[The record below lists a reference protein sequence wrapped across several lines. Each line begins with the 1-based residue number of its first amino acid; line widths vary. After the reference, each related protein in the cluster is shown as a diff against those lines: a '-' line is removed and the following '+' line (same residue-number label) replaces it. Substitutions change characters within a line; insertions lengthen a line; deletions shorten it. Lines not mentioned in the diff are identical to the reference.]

1 MTKPDSQ
8 LLEQANQHDPRALA
22 EIYDRYAES
31 IYRYLFRYVGDAEQA
46 EDLTSEVFLT
56 LVRVAGTSKAP
67 RDHLRGWLYRVA
79 HNRAT
84 DSFRWQTKNATLSLD
99 EQPYLESDLASL
111 SDKDLPTAAL
121 EKRQSQ
127 QQLRMAIRQL
137 TPDQQRVILLRFGES
152 LKVKEVGQLM
162 GKSEAA
168 IKVLQYRAIRRL
180 RKLLRGRR
188 NEVYEE
194 TKT

>member
-1 MTKPDSQ
+1 MTIPDSQ
-8 LLEQANQHDPRALA
+8 LLEQANNLDPRALA

-31 IYRYLFRYVGDAEQA
+31 IYRYLCRYLGDAAQA

-56 LVRVAGTSKAP
+56 LLQVAGTSRAP

-84 DSFRWQTKNATLSLD
+84 DSFRQQSKNGTYSLD
-99 EQPYLESDLASL
+99 QHPHLEGNLDSVTSD
-111 SDKDLPTAAL
+111 DLPVAAL
-121 EKRQSQ
+121 EKQQTQ
-127 QQLRMAIRQL
+127 QQLRMAISQL

-152 LKVKEVGQLM
+152 LKISEVGQLM
-162 GKSEAA
+162 GKSEGA

-180 RKLLRGRR
+180 RKLLHG
-188 NEVYEE
+188 
-194 TKT
+194 